1 MTEVRWGRGVCAE
14 GGEERYLVKEVRS
27 ARFDL
32 ALQDLE
38 PKVTSQNGLACFALR
53 LVLQVQ
59 TVELLPVRVVQTGRF
74 SGAEQGP
81 ACASEWMRVARATA
95 ARTIELQP
103 QPCA

>member
-1 MTEVRWGRGVCAE
+1 VCAE
-14 GGEERYLVKEVRS
+14 VGEEGDLVKEVRS

-38 PKVTSQNGLACFALR
+38 PKVTSQDGLACFALR

-59 TVELLPVRVVQTGRF
+59 TVELLPVRVVQAGRF

-81 ACASEWMRVARATA
+81 ACASEWLSVARATA
-95 ARTIELQP
+95 ARTTELQP

>member
-1 MTEVRWGRGVCAE
+1 MCAE
-14 GGEERYLVKEVRS
+14 VGEEGDLVKEVRS

-38 PKVTSQNGLACFALR
+38 RKVTSQDGLACFALR

-59 TVELLPVRVVQTGRF
+59 TVELLPVRVVQAGRF

-81 ACASEWMRVARATA
+81 ACAREGLRVVRATA